1 MQENANSI
9 NLKAQENVNLTNLKA
24 QQKCQLNQIV
34 KTLQLLTQLNWTYQT
49 RWSDWIVYSVTISTL
64 RKQIQYRYAKVINA
78 PATSDG
84 VQSTMT
90 EI

>member
-34 KTLQLLTQLNWTYQT
+34 KTLQLLTQLN
-49 RWSDWIVYSVTISTL
+49 
-64 RKQIQYRYAKVINA
+64 
-78 PATSDG
+78 
-84 VQSTMT
+84 
-90 EI
+90 